1 MRCPK
6 CYTETP
12 NNAVR
17 CPGCKFPTPQ
27 GKKMLKEHRK
37 KKKAE
42 IDSIKSV
49 KVFKKKKPRRQV
61 KPWVAVTIGVLT
73 VLVMGGG
80 SYLITIAA
88 LQKPPEK
95 VSPSQAAL
103 EKLRN
108 MPSSTPGMT
117 VDQYLVDEMDKSRKD
132 GRLLE
137 AEGWGIQQT
146 NNSSEFLISFTY
158 EEKDVGQK
166 RAEWRVNPA
175 KNSFRAENELAKA
188 IYDK

>member
-17 CPGCKFPTPQ
+17 CPGCKFQTPH
-27 GKKMLKEHRK
+27 GKTLLKEKRK
-37 KKKAE
+37 KKRAVLE
-42 IDSIKSV
+42 SYKSV

-61 KPWVAVTIGVLT
+61 KPWVAVVVGVVT
-73 VLVMGGG
+73 VLVMGGA
-80 SYLITIAA
+80 SYLITISSLEQSASTV
-88 LQKPPEK
+88 PPSE
-95 VSPSQAAL
+95 VAL

-108 MPSSTPGMT
+108 MESSTPGMT
-117 VDQYLVDEMDKSRKD
+117 VDEYLTDDLEKCRQS

-137 AEGWGIQQT
+137 AEGWSMEQISGG
-146 NNSSEFLISFTY
+146 EFLIRFSY
-158 EEKDVGQK
+158 EDKDEGQK

-175 KNSFRAENELAKA
+175 RNSFRAETELAKA
-188 IYDK
+188 VYDK

>member
-27 GKKMLKEHRK
+27 GKKLLKEHKK

-42 IDSIKSV
+42 IDAIKSV

-61 KPWVAVTIGVLT
+61 KPWAAVTIAVLT
-73 VLVMGGG
+73 MLVIGGS
-80 SYLITIAA
+80 SYLITIAS
-88 LQKPPEK
+88 LKKPPEK
-95 VSPSQAAL
+95 VPLSQAAL

-108 MPSSTPGMT
+108 LPSSTPGMT
-117 VDQYLVDEMDKSRKD
+117 VDQYLVDEMEKCRQN

-137 AEGWGIQQT
+137 AEGWGIQPT
-146 NNSSEFLISFTY
+146 NNSGEFLIAFTY
-158 EEKDVGQK
+158 EEKEVGQR

-188 IYDK
+188 VYDK